1 MSRNRECLVRV
12 AARNGW
18 NGAYARSARRAPPGG
33 KVSGTPSKS
42 VTESRRI
49 GERPAEPIELT
60 FEVRLP

>member
-1 MSRNRECLVRV
+1 MDGMGLTPGQHVELR
-12 AARNGW
+12 
-18 NGAYARSARRAPPGG
+18 PGG